1 MKYLIRDIKA
11 YIHYLVEN
19 KPYYKE
25 VLIINHND
33 TSQICRINNTKTF
46 LIWKVMQRF
55 EHSVKNKYKLI
66 QLIKLLVDYY
76 IVKHVAKYESE
87 KGLGP
92 GRK

>member
-33 TSQICRINNTKTF
+33 TSQICLINNTKTF

-55 EHSVKNKYKLI
+55 VHRERKKDKL
-66 QLIKLLVDYY
+66 
-76 IVKHVAKYESE
+76 
-87 KGLGP
+87 
-92 GRK
+92 

>member
-55 EHSVKNKYKLI
+55 EHSVKNKYKLL

-76 IVKHVAKYESE
+76 IVKHVAKYESA
-87 KGLGP
+87 KGLDS

>member
-46 LIWKVMQRF
+46 LICKVMERF
-55 EHSVKNKYKLI
+55 VNSVKNRYKLL
-66 QLIKLLVDYY
+66 QLVRLLVEYY
-76 IVKHVAKYESE
+76 IVKRVAKYES
-87 KGLGP
+87 KMRLNP

>member
-55 EHSVKNKYKLI
+55 VHSVRNKYKLI

-87 KGLGP
+87 KGLDSD
-92 GRK
+92 RK

>member
-1 MKYLIRDIKA
+1 MIYLIRDIKA

-33 TSQICRINNTKTF
+33 TSQICRRNNTKTF

-55 EHSVKNKYKLI
+55 VNSVRNRDKLL
-66 QLIKLLVDYY
+66 QLVKLLVDYY

-87 KGLGP
+87 MRLAS

>member
-33 TSQICRINNTKTF
+33 TSQICRINNTKGF

-55 EHSVKNKYKLI
+55 VNSVKNRYKLL
-66 QLIKLLVDYY
+66 QLVRLLVEYY
-76 IVKHVAKYESE
+76 IVKHIAKYESE
-87 KGLGP
+87 KGLNS

>member
-1 MKYLIRDIKA
+1 MIYLIRDIKA

-55 EHSVKNKYKLI
+55 VHSVKNKYKLI
-66 QLIKLLVDYY
+66 QLIRLLVDYY
-76 IVKHVAKYESE
+76 IVKHVAKYES
-87 KGLGP
+87 KMRLDS